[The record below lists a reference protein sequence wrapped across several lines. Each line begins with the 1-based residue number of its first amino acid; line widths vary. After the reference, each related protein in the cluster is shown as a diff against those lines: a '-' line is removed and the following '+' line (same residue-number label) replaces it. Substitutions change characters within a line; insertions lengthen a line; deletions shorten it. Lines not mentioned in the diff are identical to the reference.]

1 MTPANTSYSGS
12 PPAASR
18 TDEEDHGESSK
29 EDIIHVSS
37 DAYSKRRND
46 DATASSNTTDHVA
59 TSSTSLLLDSSTNM
73 NATVAR
79 ARPTSS
85 SSPTRSTPPSCSSP
99 RKPLLSTTQTHD
111 FYGRGGGLGHHAS
124 SFRRHEHEQ
133 DLPGEKYR
141 LRQQGEITSCDT
153 KNDEERPGSSEALFL
168 RFAGEQRE
176 KSTEKLPS
184 LDAGI
189 SEPYHAIDAR
199 TFSGSDLHVQL
210 PHKPSHP
217 FHSQSSSNISESS
230 RDIGKVSKEQ
240 VKEAIIEKMNTYFE
254 SKYNTQVSNKFP
266 QKLFYIVDSG
276 EYSHLIQ
283 WNDDGDAFQ
292 IKNLNGFVKGVLLQ
306 LFKQTKF
313 ESFHRKL
320 NRWRFSKVRR
330 QRASWR
336 HPFFQ
341 KGRLDLC
348 TRIKEGSA
356 WSSSALTKSNIKDDH
371 INMKQEMLRNQQ
383 DQGALGMM
391 NQSPQLS
398 GIMMDRSNPTHLNDH
413 PSSSTLP
420 VANGFMPCSVS
431 GAQSQ
436 QLSANA
442 YIPLSGLNQ
451 HISNQPILLSNTIQ
465 NNIQYNNNQSQPAMN
480 QWNFRQPISF
490 TDQSNVGENQE
501 RHNLTSTSNQG
512 TTDYV
517 AIPVQAL
524 MGNMPIGL
532 LQNATGRIQEVHNV
546 PFEVLG
552 RQQSDMGLTPQN
564 VDIQKEWEEL
574 PQEQGLNNRYNAD
587 GNFYISH
594 LTTTTA
600 YPTLRDDKIC
610 SDQQAEK

>member
-1 MTPANTSYSGS
+1 
-12 PPAASR
+12 
-18 TDEEDHGESSK
+18 
-29 EDIIHVSS
+29 
-37 DAYSKRRND
+37 
-46 DATASSNTTDHVA
+46 
-59 TSSTSLLLDSSTNM
+59 
-73 NATVAR
+73 
-79 ARPTSS
+79 
-85 SSPTRSTPPSCSSP
+85 
-99 RKPLLSTTQTHD
+99 
-111 FYGRGGGLGHHAS
+111 
-124 SFRRHEHEQ
+124 
-133 DLPGEKYR
+133 
-141 LRQQGEITSCDT
+141 
-153 KNDEERPGSSEALFL
+153 
-168 RFAGEQRE
+168 
-176 KSTEKLPS
+176 
-184 LDAGI
+184 
-189 SEPYHAIDAR
+189 
-199 TFSGSDLHVQL
+199 
-210 PHKPSHP
+210 
-217 FHSQSSSNISESS
+217 
-230 RDIGKVSKEQ
+230 
-240 VKEAIIEKMNTYFE
+240 
-254 SKYNTQVSNKFP
+254 
-266 QKLFYIVDSG
+266 
-276 EYSHLIQ
+276 
-283 WNDDGDAFQ
+283 
-292 IKNLNGFVKGVLLQ
+292 
-306 LFKQTKF
+306 
-313 ESFHRKL
+313 
-320 NRWRFSKVRR
+320 
-330 QRASWR
+330 
-336 HPFFQ
+336 
-341 KGRLDLC
+341 
-348 TRIKEGSA
+348 
-356 WSSSALTKSNIKDDH
+356 
-371 INMKQEMLRNQQ
+371 MKQEMFRNQQ

-574 PQEQGLNNRYNAD
+574 PQEQGLNDRYNAD

-594 LTTTTA
+594 STTTTA
-600 YPTLRDDKIC
+600 YPTQR
-610 SDQQAEK
+610 DQQAEK